1 MSLFLHIVQLYF
13 ISSMTFSLFAHKEKT
28 VGCQSCR
35 DLRFETDWSSYLWYL
50 TVVLKTM
57 NLYVAGHSSS
67 FLKSLVCK
75 SDQLTIYFLL
85 AAVWY
90 CWTSSSLC
98 QTEWTTY
105 CITDISKSFLFYIA
119 LMSNTVWHPHI
130 RQKDFCKG
138 ECGGAPNSGNFFRWK
153 SGIFWSKNT
162 IYNPSK
168 SSFNPLKLML
178 VHFNLVWCK
187 KTPFLYLVG
196 GTPDSAKVLRQQ
208 IFSKGGRVP
217 RWRKKYAKQYFTP
230 SLR

>member
-1 MSLFLHIVQLYF
+1 MSLLLHIVQLYF
-13 ISSMTFSLFAHKEKT
+13 IFSMTFSLFAHKEKT

-50 TVVLKTM
+50 TVVSKTM
-57 NLYVAGHSSS
+57 KLYVAGLSSS
-67 FLKSLVCK
+67 FLKSDLVLRK

-130 RQKDFCKG
+130 RQK
-138 ECGGAPNSGNFFRWK
+138 NSAKESVGVPPIPPIFF
-153 SGIFWSKNT
+153 
-162 IYNPSK
+162 
-168 SSFNPLKLML
+168 PLKIRHIW
-178 VHFNLVWCK
+178 VQKH
-187 KTPFLYLVG
+187 YL
-196 GTPDSAKVLRQQ
+196 
-208 IFSKGGRVP
+208 
-217 RWRKKYAKQYFTP
+217 
-230 SLR
+230 

>member
-1 MSLFLHIVQLYF
+1 MSLLLHIVQLYF
-13 ISSMTFSLFAHKEKT
+13 IFSMTFSLFAHKEKT

-50 TVVLKTM
+50 TVVSKTM
-57 NLYVAGHSSS
+57 KLYVAGLSSS
-67 FLKSLVCK
+67 FLKSDLVLRK

-105 CITDISKSFLFYIA
+105 CITDISFHNETNLSSSILLWCQILFGTLISA
-119 LMSNTVWHPHI
+119 KKILQRRVWGCPQF
-130 RQKDFCKG
+130 RQ
-138 ECGGAPNSGNFFRWK
+138 FFSRWK
-153 SGIFWSKNT
+153 SGIFGSKNT

-178 VHFNLVWCK
+178 VHFNLV
-187 KTPFLYLVG
+187 
-196 GTPDSAKVLRQQ
+196 
-208 IFSKGGRVP
+208 
-217 RWRKKYAKQYFTP
+217 
-230 SLR
+230 